1 MPYAL
6 RGMEVVLFDLD
17 GTLVDESGL
26 PAAVRGACDAVA
38 SATGLRSDD
47 LLAANTRVWEA
58 LWPEVQEEWMLGGLD
73 VGALGADAWRRT
85 LAACGVTDDAVV
97 RLAVLTHRELESA
110 AHRVFPEAIAVLDAL
125 RDRGLRIGMVTNG
138 AAAVQRAKLDVL
150 GLTARF
156 DPLVISSE
164 VGVMKPD
171 AGIFE
176 HAVVQAG
183 SGPERTAMVGDHLWH
198 DVEGAMSAGLRGI
211 WIDRRG
217 TSPRDD
223 RPRPDVTLADLTGL
237 VDG

>member
-1 MPYAL
+1 MQEDSIVPYAL

-26 PAAVRGACDAVA
+26 PAAVRGACEAVA
-38 SATGLRSDD
+38 SATGLRPND
-47 LLAANTRVWEA
+47 LLAANTRVWEH
-58 LWPEVQEEWMLGGLD
+58 LWPEVHEEWMLGALD
-73 VGALGADAWRRT
+73 VGALAE
-85 LAACGVTDDAVV
+85 CGVTDEAAVQ
-97 RLAVLTHRELESA
+97 LAVRTHRELESA
-110 AHRVFPEAIAVLDAL
+110 AHRVFPEAVAVLDAL
-125 RDRGLRIGMVTNG
+125 RERGLRVGLVTNG

-211 WIDRRG
+211 WVDRCDAQ
-217 TSPRDD
+217 PRDD
-223 RPRPDVTLADLTGL
+223 WPRPDAVLADLAGL
-237 VDG
+237 VDD